1 MPVFMTHAEHGA
13 THVNSGEV
21 EAHEKIGWKIDTYEN
36 WMKPK
41 RKPAVTA
48 EKESED
54 APVIRNKP
62 GRKAKAQ

>member
-13 THVNSGEV
+13 THVNSGDV
-21 EAHEKIGWKIDTYEN
+21 EAHEKLGWKQNTYEN

-41 RKPAVTA
+41 RCPE
-48 EKESED
+48 EKEAED

-62 GRKAKAQ
+62 GRKAKVQ

>member
-21 EAHEKIGWKIDTYEN
+21 EAHEKNGWKQDTYEK

-41 RKPAVTA
+41 RQPTA
-48 EKESED
+48 EKEAED
-54 APVIRNKP
+54 APAIRNKP